1 MGCAA
6 LTGIFAAVAALPNH
20 SCPYLQISGFNSVAR
35 WANWLARHWHATGC
49 AACHLVDNLFSV
61 LQNGKLLTCTQENN
75 RGSMQAMIDTYRIPA
90 GSLQMNADCY
100 ILVDF
105 AKLLCPHS
113 GVAVV
118 MSVRLGAA
126 CSA

>member
-1 MGCAA
+1 
-6 LTGIFAAVAALPNH
+6 
-20 SCPYLQISGFNSVAR
+20 
-35 WANWLARHWHATGC
+35 
-49 AACHLVDNLFSV
+49 
-61 LQNGKLLTCTQENN
+61 
-75 RGSMQAMIDTYRIPA
+75 MQAMIDTYRIPA